1 MGPEGQ
7 TRFIADVNVGRLAKW
22 LRALGYDTLFF
33 KEIDDDDLVRI
44 GLAEG
49 RVLLTRD
56 SRLMERRVAALGPLK
71 AILIRSE
78 EVQLQLKQVVESLG
92 LDCRRRPFSLCLECN
107 QGLESVPRSKVRTQ
121 VPPYVFETQA
131 SFHRCPSCRKVYWQ
145 GTHWQHMSEELEK
158 ACLAEMAE

>member
-7 TRFIADVNVGRLAKW
+7 TRFIADANVGRLAKW

-33 KEIDDDDLVRI
+33 KEIDDNDLVRI

-78 EVQLQLKQVVESLG
+78 EVQLQLKQVVKSLG

-107 QGLESVPRSKVRTQ
+107 ESLESVPRSEVRTQ
-121 VPPYVFETQA
+121 VPPYVFETQT

-145 GTHWQHMSEELEK
+145 GTHWQRMSEDLER
-158 ACLAEMAE
+158 ACLVEMAE

>member
-1 MGPEGQ
+1 MAPEDR
-7 TRFIADVNVGRLAKW
+7 TRFIADVNVGRLARW

-49 RVLLTRD
+49 RVVLTRD

-107 QGLESVPRSKVRTQ
+107 QGLESVPRSEVRTQ

-145 GTHWQHMSEELEK
+145 GTHWRRMSEELER
-158 ACLAEMAE
+158 ACLVEMAE

>member
-33 KEIDDDDLVRI
+33 KEMDDDDLVRI

-92 LDCRRRPFSLCLECN
+92 LDCRGRPFSLCLECN
-107 QGLESVPRSKVRTQ
+107 QGLEPVPRSEVRTQ

-145 GTHWQHMSEELEK
+145 GTHWQRMSEDLER

>member
-1 MGPEGQ
+1 MAPQGR

-33 KEIDDDDLVRI
+33 KEIDDDSLVRI

-49 RVLLTRD
+49 RVVLTRD
-56 SRLMERRVAALGPLK
+56 SRLMERRVAALGTLK
-71 AILIRSE
+71 AILIRAE
-78 EVQLQLKQVVESLG
+78 EVPLQLKQVVESLG

-107 QGLESVPRSKVRTQ
+107 QGLESVPRKEVRSQ
-121 VPPYVFETQA
+121 VPPYVFETQP

-145 GTHWQHMSEELEK
+145 GTYWQRMSEELER
-158 ACLAEMAE
+158 AGFAGMTE

>member
-1 MGPEGQ
+1 MGPDGQ

-107 QGLESVPRSKVRTQ
+107 QGLETVPRSEVRTQ

-131 SFHRCPSCRKVYWQ
+131 SFHRCPSCRKVYWR
-145 GTHWQHMSEELEK
+145 GSHWQRMSEDLEK
-158 ACLAEMAE
+158 ACFVEMAE